1 MTDEP
6 KTRPRK
12 DADGAPIGT
21 PDGGPNG
28 GPNGGPDSALD
39 GTPDGGTL
47 ASTAYQRLRADILT
61 GQLPPGEK
69 LRVAHLRDVYDVG
82 NSPLREALNRLS
94 MDGLVDRF
102 DQRGF
107 RVASVS
113 RQELEELVRTRCWL
127 EGLALRESIANRTD
141 AWEEGIVLA
150 FHRLSK
156 VPRSTSQEVFT
167 TNHQWEQLHRNFH
180 GALIANCGS
189 TLLQQFCVQLA
200 DKADRYRQLA
210 VATSYPKRNEK
221 DEHRTI
227 MEATID
233 GRIDDA
239 EAALLSHFHKTSDII
254 LESELPLPA

>member
-1 MTDEP
+1 M
-6 KTRPRK
+6 
-12 DADGAPIGT
+12 ADDPTLQPT
-21 PDGGPNG
+21 PERQETGEA
-28 GPNGGPDSALD
+28 ALD
-39 GTPDGGTL
+39 AGGTL
-47 ASTAYQRLRADILT
+47 ASTAYERLRADILT
-61 GQLPPGEK
+61 GRLRPGEK

-107 RVASVS
+107 RVAPIS

-127 EGLALRESIANRTD
+127 EGLALREAIINRTD

-156 VPRSTSQEVFT
+156 VPRSTRT
-167 TNHQWEQLHRNFH
+167 DMYKTNPKWERLHRDFH
-180 GALIANCGS
+180 QALIANCGS
-189 TLLQQFCVQLA
+189 SLLRQFCVQLA

-221 DEHRTI
+221 DEHRMI
-227 MEATID
+227 MEAAIE

-239 EAALLSHFHKTSDII
+239 EAALLAHLRKTADII
-254 LESELPLPA
+254 LESDLLTT